1 MLTSTKTIA
10 MNEDMNR
17 TWYFCFHSIELTED
31 MKRESRIFAL
41 VQIREFDK

>member
-1 MLTSTKTIA
+1 
-10 MNEDMNR
+10 MNEDILLH
-17 TWYFCFHSIELTED
+17 WIERGIFVFIARIEWTED